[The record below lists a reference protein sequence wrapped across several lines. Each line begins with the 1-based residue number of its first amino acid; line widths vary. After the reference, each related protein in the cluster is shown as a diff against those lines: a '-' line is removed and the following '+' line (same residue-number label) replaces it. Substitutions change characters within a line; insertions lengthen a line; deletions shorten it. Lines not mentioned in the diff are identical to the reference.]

1 MLDIQ
6 LDTDAILD
14 VNPQTAAEFCD
25 KNLDVDK
32 LVSCLE
38 TGDPF
43 TRRGLCDFLD
53 IGESTLSGW
62 IKEGRVPR
70 MAKNAIVLLAVQQ
83 RLARQLNVVINYPKV
98 IRRGEQFDVVELRED
113 EEGEITGRVIA
124 TQIETIEDARLL
136 ASGRRALR
144 VLQGIHDS
152 GVFSYAQEMSEN
164 QSFLRGV
171 NSAEKEIEALELFVG
186 DHAAWKEKFGK
197 LGKKVARERLYKEF
211 SDAVDADSARPKK
224 TGKKTS
230 RGAQ

>member
-152 GVFSYAQEMSEN
+152 GVFSYAQEMS
-164 QSFLRGV
+164 
-171 NSAEKEIEALELFVG
+171 
-186 DHAAWKEKFGK
+186 
-197 LGKKVARERLYKEF
+197 
-211 SDAVDADSARPKK
+211 
-224 TGKKTS
+224 
-230 RGAQ
+230 